1 MGRPLVFYN
10 CSQSMASSVVKRM
23 LTGMILSGSW
33 VCFEDAHKLSQ
44 LMLSILG
51 DYLSSVRQAYQCLMM
66 NANNQY
72 LIRGQSKITHNKI
85 TSKVSVLLSR
95 YESVSIVTTRCAL
108 DMESPNWI
116 KKLCQFFIIIILR
129 LVQVLHKIF

>member
-1 MGRPLVFYN
+1 MGRHLVFYD

-51 DYLSSVRQAYQCLMM
+51 DYLGRVRQAYQCLVM
-66 NANNQY
+66 NKNNQY
-72 LIRGQSKITHNKI
+72 LVKGRSKGNIGDNAM
-85 TSKVSVLLSR
+85 KV
-95 YESVSIVTTRCAL
+95 
-108 DMESPNWI
+108 N
-116 KKLCQFFIIIILR
+116 
-129 LVQVLHKIF
+129 

>member
-33 VCFEDAHKLSQ
+33 VCFEDANKLSQ

-51 DYLSSVRQAYQCLMM
+51 DYLGSVRQAFQCLMM
-66 NANNQY
+66 NKNNQY
-72 LIRGQSKITHNKI
+72 LMRGQSKSSHNKNA
-85 TSKVSVLLSR
+85 SKVSFELRNPWVKTPR
-95 YESVSIVTTRCAL
+95 YAQTRR
-108 DMESPNWI
+108 SS
-116 KKLCQFFIIIILR
+116 
-129 LVQVLHKIF
+129 